1 MLEFTNVQDSK
12 SAVPSAE
19 SVQNGMQAAS
29 NAAAVASAQTSA
41 ASVSVAA
48 PVSAP
53 VADAQA
59 VPAELNFDDELG
71 ELNPT
76 KIKIIGCGGGGSSA
90 VQRMIEDGVSGVDF
104 IVLNT
109 DKQALHRS
117 TAKLRVPIGQKI
129 TGGLGAGG
137 NPKVGEDAAIEDTE
151 RLKLVLS
158 GANMVVIT
166 AGMGGGTG
174 TGSAPVVAKLAHE
187 AGILTI
193 AVVTTPFEHEGVVR
207 MNNAIEGLA
216 KLRKNVDSLIVL
228 PNDKIFKA
236 MKSDSEK
243 KLTFRE
249 QFILADNLLCAGVK
263 GVTEIITKPGEI
275 NVDFADVCTIM
286 RGSGESILGV
296 GKGKGENRINEA
308 VEGAIFNPLL
318 ENRQID
324 GAKKILINITSNGSI
339 SLEETR
345 EIINL
350 IRHSA
355 DKNANIIFGLAIN
368 EEMEDDDLAV
378 TVIATEF
385 DSSDNDFISADGLNP
400 AEEEKEDDNVV
411 STDDFQNILNGGL
424 KTDPVE
430 SVPETIFGESDF
442 KKPEPKTSAAAGRH
456 SLFEQVGTFEQP
468 PRKETPA
475 VFADETSASPVHSFA
490 EEKLPSERE
499 SINLKDDGRNTF
511 RVKGL
516 PAGVDAND
524 PNVPSFYRNM
534 MKDRFRNMGSS
545 IDLTSE

>member
-1 MLEFTNVQDSK
+1 MLEFTNVQDSQ
-12 SAVPSAE
+12 SENPAVAP
-19 SVQNGMQAAS
+19 VQNTVNSMATAS
-29 NAAAVASAQTSA
+29 NASIQQSNV
-41 ASVSVAA
+41 
-48 PVSAP
+48 
-53 VADAQA
+53 
-59 VPAELNFDDELG
+59 ELNFDDELG
-71 ELNPT
+71 ELSPT

-104 IVLNT
+104 VVLNT

-151 RLKLVLS
+151 RLNLVLS

-193 AVVTTPFEHEGVVR
+193 AVVTTPFEHEGIVR
-207 MNNAIEGLA
+207 MNNAMEGLE

-228 PNDKIFKA
+228 PNEKIFKA
-236 MKSDSEK
+236 MKTEPDR

-324 GAKKILINITSNGSI
+324 GAKKILINITSNGVI
-339 SLEETR
+339 SLEESR
-345 EIINL
+345 EIVNL

-378 TVIATEF
+378 TVIATDF
-385 DSSDNDFISADGLNP
+385 DPSDNDFISTEELKNTI
-400 AEEEKEDDNVV
+400 EEKDDTVV
-411 STDDFQNILNGGL
+411 STEDFNSILNGGL
-424 KTDPVE
+424 KTTSMNSTSSMISSSSVFGKSE
-430 SVPETIFGESDF
+430 SES
-442 KKPEPKTSAAAGRH
+442 KANTVVGNH
-456 SLFEQVGTFEQP
+456 SLYDFMGTFENPSKTEQTSIF
-468 PRKETPA
+468 E
-475 VFADETSASPVHSFA
+475 DESTTSSVSFS
-490 EEKLPSERE
+490 EKKLPSERE
-499 SINLKDDGRNTF
+499 AINLDMKDDQNTF

-516 PAGVDAND
+516 PSGVDAND
-524 PNVPSFYRNM
+524 PNVPSFYRN
-534 MKDRFRNMGSS
+534 RFKNMGSS
-545 IDLTSE
+545 IDLTSD